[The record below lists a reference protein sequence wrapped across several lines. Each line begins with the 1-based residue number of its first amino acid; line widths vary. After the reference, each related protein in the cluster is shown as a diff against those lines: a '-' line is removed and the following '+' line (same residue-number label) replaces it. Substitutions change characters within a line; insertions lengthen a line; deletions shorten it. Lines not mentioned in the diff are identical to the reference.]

1 MPFSALKVK
10 LIDPTFINVYDF
22 ETLLKQFQHLFRTL
36 LSHNQATF
44 GVPLERHPLDFVE
57 AHVKL
62 VFQNA
67 AYHLVVQFYS
77 MLCFDSLS
85 NLFESPN
92 VFAAVLETLDSAYG
106 CHEFSFFG
114 VFFFKQLSRVIY
126 FDFEV
131 PNDSAYCPY

>member
-57 AHVKL
+57 AHVK
-62 VFQNA
+62 VSFK
-67 AYHLVVQFYS
+67 
-77 MLCFDSLS
+77 
-85 NLFESPN
+85 
-92 VFAAVLETLDSAYG
+92 TLLITLW
-106 CHEFSFFG
+106 FSFTPCC
-114 VFFFKQLSRVIY
+114 VLIASATCLRVQMSSLLSLKL
-126 FDFEV
+126 
-131 PNDSAYCPY
+131 